1 MSLSRYG
8 KRADL
13 IVHEEEPFN
22 AESGLAA
29 LAEGPLTA
37 TDAFYVRGHGAVPEV
52 DPAAWRLRVRGLV
65 ERELELSLTTL
76 REAFPERVETA
87 TLQCAGN
94 RRAGLMAVRDIPG
107 EAPWGAGAT
116 GTASWSGVALADVL
130 ALAGPLREGA
140 HVGFVGAD
148 LCPEARPAERFGGSI
163 PLDKA
168 CRPEVLLAWA
178 MNGEPLAPVHGAPLR
193 VVVPGY
199 IGARSVKWLERIEV
213 RSAPWEGYFQQVVYR
228 LLPEDGTPGPGAGM
242 PLGLVALN
250 ADVLSPADGD
260 TVPAGPVEVRGY
272 AFAGG
277 ERHVSRVD
285 VSLDG
290 GANWSQAELLED
302 LGRWA
307 WRHWRIT
314 VELAPGEHEILV
326 RAWDSSAA
334 TQPNDEA
341 ALWNPGG
348 YVNNARPRCAP
359 PHSRCRCRPCVNCHW
374 TRSWSGP
381 ARSASCWPP
390 SFGGMAPT
398 AASWTERPPPP
409 TSPRLSSST
418 PARSSISISSRSSRS
433 SSSAGPRCTACR
445 SSRAAAASRSSGS
458 TGSTRATRSCWTSRR
473 APRSDCS
480 AIT

>member
-1 MSLSRYG
+1 VNPYG

-13 IVHEEEPFN
+13 IVHEREPFN
-22 AESGLAA
+22 AETGRAA

-37 TDAFYVRGHGAVPEV
+37 TEAFYVRGHGPVPEI
-52 DPAAWRLRVRGLV
+52 DSAAWRLRVHGLV
-65 ERELELSLTTL
+65 ERELDLSLMTL
-76 REAFPERVETA
+76 REAFRERDEIA

-107 EAPWGAGAT
+107 EAPWGPGAT
-116 GTASWSGVALADVL
+116 GTARWTGVALADIL
-130 ALAGPLREGA
+130 AAAGPLDEGG

-148 LCPEARPAERFGGSI
+148 VCSEVEPAEAFGGSI

-178 MNGEPLAPVHGAPLR
+178 MNGKPLSPVHGAPVR

-199 IGARSVKWLERIEV
+199 IGARSIKWLERIEV
-213 RSAPWEGYFQQVVYR
+213 RSTPWPGYFQHVAYR

-260 TVPAGPVEVRGY
+260 TVAAGPVEVRGY

-277 ERHVSRVD
+277 ERHVARVD

-290 GANWSQAELLED
+290 GARWAQAELLED

-314 VELAPGEHEILV
+314 VDLPPGEHEVLV

-334 TQPNDEA
+334 TQPEDEA
-341 ALWNPGG
+341 ALWNPKG
-348 YVNNARPRCAP
+348 YVNNARPRVSVRAIP
-359 PHSRCRCRPCVNCHW
+359 SR
-374 TRSWSGP
+374 
-381 ARSASCWPP
+381 
-390 SFGGMAPT
+390 
-398 AASWTERPPPP
+398 
-409 TSPRLSSST
+409 
-418 PARSSISISSRSSRS
+418 
-433 SSSAGPRCTACR
+433 
-445 SSRAAAASRSSGS
+445 
-458 TGSTRATRSCWTSRR
+458 
-473 APRSDCS
+473 
-480 AIT
+480 